1 MKNVKAVLLV
11 LICFPILSFGQNQTA
26 RSTVERDPGY
36 SYPASISRT
45 IQTSPAAQAA
55 ATLTADVS
63 DIRVFPSSNPQSE
76 VHASISK
83 VNPNVIL
90 FSSNTNFGLSNNSI
104 QGWYMS
110 TNGGLSWTGA
120 DVLPNNGLGRGDPST
135 GFDAHGYAYLVS
147 MGPNATS
154 SPDGYMVQR
163 STNSGSSWSSSIR
176 GTGPTSGFDKEM
188 IAVDN
193 VANSPYSNYFY
204 CGWTEFIGGNGS
216 LPYAAVKLNRSTDG
230 GQTFSSPVTLRQSGN
245 NTGGGQGACLATG
258 PQGEVYVCWADYST
272 GSVPANGVG
281 FAKSTN
287 GGTSFTS
294 GVAFAYQGIRQG
306 DVDPRFN
313 NTRVNDFPSIAVD
326 KSHDAYR
333 GRIYMVYPN
342 GGNGSNNQ
350 SVIQLRY
357 STDGGTSW
365 SSAQTISISNGRQNW
380 FPWIA
385 VDDSTGDVSAIY
397 YSLDGTS
404 GFSTNTYVA
413 HSINGGATW
422 ENIKVSDV
430 AHTIAPIPG
439 FLGVMRVITSE
450 SVPTLGKRILH
461 GWITGM
467 ARGRFIHRHFLISHR
482 WLFRFLARHRFN
494 LTLRGL
500 TALQSPMARE
510 ITLTLGTRIGHL
522 QGIRIRYACTQTHGL

>member
-1 MKNVKAVLLV
+1 
-11 LICFPILSFGQNQTA
+11 
-26 RSTVERDPGY
+26 
-36 SYPASISRT
+36 
-45 IQTSPAAQAA
+45 
-55 ATLTADVS
+55 
-63 DIRVFPSSNPQSE
+63 
-76 VHASISK
+76 
-83 VNPNVIL
+83 IL